1 MVLSRRK
8 FIKLSAAASAAAAV
22 GLGVKSP
29 KAMAFDTSIVQL
41 ISIDPATLEYMVYGP
56 CCYWCT
62 DYLIVTHYQPCAL
75 IEVIKGG
82 GDSAM
87 GQGMGSLL
95 STGVDDNDYTSM
107 QVRIW
112 ELPEWA
118 IDMAMAYQSCKLCG
132 LDMARTENQ
141 TSSSSLDVCG
151 AAANKLQATA
161 VEQFND
167 NMPDCFPK
175 LIYDAELDPTWNT
188 GCRDISI
195 ASGLGLIECNTFTSS
210 FNLFGQER
218 CIGAQWGPLYPRQMA
233 SHNDNAAIA
242 AGIAAYRAIHVSGFA
257 IGSFP
262 FNASLAVGKLQQ
274 TAPHVTVGFQ
284 AGSLAL
290 DTAMR
295 QYPVSLEEIYA
306 FVWWVPV
313 GCCKTYDEVMGMC
326 DPEFS
331 CD

>member
-175 LIYDAELDPTWNT
+175 LIYDTELDPTWNT